1 MLKFVLFFLLL
12 IPPLIASFDRTI
24 DHFETNLDRFAKGPP
39 SHIKPSRIILP
50 TNFMEKLINNGGIQ
64 LKKQGNFERN
74 FNENTNKLNNN
85 HLNQPTTRILT
96 NPKIPID
103 KILLN
108 KNKEKEENA
117 YLSQVN
123 QLIPSIPS
131 INTGEDPRPFLEG
144 ERLGQQGKFGGPT
157 NQYKEDWGH
166 KYTQKE
172 NREMVGQVQ
181 NFVSSFTSSQQ
192 SSKIEKDINPNLDG
206 SKVFIDN
213 NKKSLNTGLT
223 TGRIS
228 PYLNAPE
235 EITGSRWR
243 SFDEYFNNLN
253 KGNRGRGPNRF
264 VKIDLLNE

>member
-1 MLKFVLFFLLL
+1 MLKFSLFFLLL
-12 IPPLIASFDRTI
+12 IPSLISSFDRTI

-50 TNFMEKLINNGGIQ
+50 ANFMEKLINNGGIQ
-64 LKKQGNFERN
+64 LKRRENFEHN
-74 FNENTNKLNNN
+74 FNGNINKLNNN
-85 HLNQPTTRILT
+85 QPNQPTTRILT
-96 NPKIPID
+96 NPKIPVD
-103 KILLN
+103 KTLLN
-108 KNKEKEENA
+108 NREKEKEENT

-131 INTGEDPRPFLEG
+131 IKTGEDPRPFLEG

-157 NQYKEDWGH
+157 NQYKEDWGQ

-172 NREMVGQVQ
+172 NKEM
-181 NFVSSFTSSQQ
+181 N
-192 SSKIEKDINPNLDG
+192 INPNLDG

-213 NKKSLNTGLT
+213 NKNSKNTGLT

-243 SFDEYFNNLN
+243 GFDEYFNNLN
-253 KGNRGRGPNRF
+253 KGNRGRGPNRY

>member
-1 MLKFVLFFLLL
+1 
-12 IPPLIASFDRTI
+12 
-24 DHFETNLDRFAKGPP
+24 
-39 SHIKPSRIILP
+39 
-50 TNFMEKLINNGGIQ
+50 MEKLINNGGIQ
-64 LKKQGNFERN
+64 LKKQGNFEQN

-85 HLNQPTTRILT
+85 QLNQPTTRILT
-96 NPKIPID
+96 NPKIPVD
-103 KILLN
+103 KNLLN

-172 NREMVGQVQ
+172 NREMVGQVP
-181 NFVSSFTSSQQ
+181 NFISSFGSSQQ
-192 SSKIEKDINPNLDG
+192 PSKIEKDINPNLDG

-213 NKKSLNTGLT
+213 NKNSQNTGLT
-223 TGRIS
+223 SGRIS